1 MSRMSD
7 AILMAYADGELGVRE
22 RAAIEA
28 EIAVD
33 PDLARRADRHRRL
46 RLIVAGAYEDE
57 RGAVA
62 ALRDDAAP
70 LVLPIV
76 TGRRQRPW
84 WLSFWPWGR

>member
-1 MSRMSD
+1 MSE
-7 AILMAYADGELGVRE
+7 AILMAYADGELGPRE

-33 PDLARRADRHRRL
+33 PELARRADRHRRL

-57 RGAVA
+57 RDAPPA
-62 ALRDDAAP
+62 LLRDDDAV

-76 TGRRQRPW
+76 TGRRKTRPW
-84 WLSFWPWGR
+84 WRMVWPWG